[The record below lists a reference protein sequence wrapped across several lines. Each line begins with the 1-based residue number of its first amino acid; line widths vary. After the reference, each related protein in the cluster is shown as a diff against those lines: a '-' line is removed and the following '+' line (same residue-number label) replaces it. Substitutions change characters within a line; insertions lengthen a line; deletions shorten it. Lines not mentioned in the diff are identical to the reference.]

1 MKIRLLAVGR
11 RQPAWVQAGYEEYAR
26 RMPAQC
32 RLELIELPC
41 AKRHGKHED
50 LKRLLAE
57 EGQHMRAAIQ
67 EQDRIIALDER
78 GSSWRTAEL
87 AQHLARWLQ
96 EGRPLALL
104 IGGPDG
110 LEAGC
115 RARAEQVWS
124 LSPLT
129 LPHGLVRVLVAE
141 QMYRAMSLLQGHPYH
156 RE

>member
-1 MKIRLLAVGR
+1 MKIRLLAVGM

-26 RMPAQC
+26 RLPAQC

-41 AKRHGKHED
+41 AKRRGKHED
-50 LKRLLAE
+50 VKRLLAE
-57 EGQHMRAAIQ
+57 EGQHMSAMIQ
-67 EQDRIIALDER
+67 DKDRVIALDER

-87 AQHLARWLQ
+87 AQHLARWSQ
-96 EGRPLALL
+96 DGRNLALL

-110 LEAGC
+110 LDTRC
-115 RARAEQVWS
+115 LARADLRWS
-124 LSPLT
+124 LSALT

-141 QMYRAMSLLQGHPYH
+141 QLYRAMSLLQGHPYH